1 MAIQPPNPDNINDLS
16 DWAHH
21 AVEPGD
27 SEKAQLQQQE
37 ALEERCKTRLAE
49 LSHTL
54 EITSLPKVERLLE
67 NIQILLEDLKSLGA
81 EKRKKEDLVSEKAM
95 EWRLVA
101 ATLDKLFFFIYLT
114 GILVLLLVSTAI
126 MIPKAF

>member
-1 MAIQPPNPDNINDLS
+1 MSIQSPNPDNTNDLS

-21 AVEPGD
+21 AIALGD

-37 ALEERCKTRLAE
+37 ALEEKCRARLAE
-49 LSHTL
+49 LSRVV
-54 EITSLPKVERLLE
+54 EIASLPKVEQLLE
-67 NIQILLEDLKSLGA
+67 KIQVLLEDLKLLGA
-81 EKRKKEDLVSEKAM
+81 EKRMKEELVSEKAI
-95 EWRLVA
+95 EWRLVG

-126 MIPKAF
+126 LVPKAF